1 MLFERRMEKN
11 VSVIDYNPS
20 VIKINNVSKDEIA
33 VKCLPNMSFF
43 AARDQ
48 VNVALPEID
57 VAKNWLRSNMM
68 PVVLPDTKL
77 FPYAEHYIKE
87 NPKIKKYLLDFL
99 KKADFNI
106 TGIESKEKVQPLSD
120 DFIKFLL
127 SDPYV
132 SKEEKDRLRKE
143 KNFPSIK
150 TDFKHSVLS
159 NGHIQEYWLPQKQ
172 QSKGTQRVFGLE
184 TVIYEVLNKQG
195 FLAVD
200 EIEKSLHPEIVEFIL
215 QRFLSEK
222 DNRSQLLITTHYD
235 PLLNLTNDLF
245 RKDSVWFTE
254 KNETGTTDLFSL
266 VDFKGLN
273 RISSLQKAYRS
284 GKFGALPN
292 VKN

>member
-1 MLFERRMEKN
+1 MNQKKSATFVRRF
-11 VSVIDYNPS
+11 Y
-20 VIKINNVSKDEIA
+20 KIFI
-33 VKCLPNMSFF
+33 
-43 AARDQ
+43 
-48 VNVALPEID
+48 I
-57 VAKNWLRSNMM
+57 RS
-68 PVVLPDTKL
+68 
-77 FPYAEHYIKE
+77 
-87 NPKIKKYLLDFL
+87 
-99 KKADFNI
+99 
-106 TGIESKEKVQPLSD
+106 
-120 DFIKFLL
+120 
-127 SDPYV
+127 YV